1 MDLQVT
7 EFEERIYNLF
17 LKTTRQQ
24 QGQPY
29 KLRKNFDTLDSSSKV
44 YLKKLSCFFNKH
56 THIGIEDF
64 FTAPFIIYPDE
75 TFFDL
80 QYFTTLKAVKTFSL
94 YQKHIQNLAPDS
106 NEQLLRIQQSIKFIL
121 NFCKEYKIN
130 INEYISYKKENIP
143 CFLSHLKE
151 YKVNFYTLYGFSDFE
166 QVFKKIDNDI
176 IKFMFDEQIYE
187 LMRVSKVK
195 LYGSTKAKTLVDLG
209 LQRASELLKKTVD

>member
-1 MDLQVT
+1 MELQIT
-7 EFEERIYNLF
+7 EFEEHIYNLH
-17 LKTTRQQ
+17 LRTTRQQ

-29 KLRKNFDTLDSSSKV
+29 KLRKKFDTLDSSSKI

-64 FTAPFIIYPDE
+64 FTAPFTLYPDE

-80 QYFTTLKAVKTFSL
+80 QYFTTLKAVKSFTL
-94 YQKHIQNLAPDS
+94 YQKHLQNLAPDS
-106 NEQLLRIQQSIKFIL
+106 NDQLLRIQQSIKFIL
-121 NFCKEYKIN
+121 NFCKEHKID
-130 INEYISYKKENIP
+130 IHSYISYKKENLP
-143 CFLSHLKE
+143 YFLLHLKE
-151 YKVNFYTLYGFSDFE
+151 YKVNFYTLYGFLDFE
-166 QVFKKIDNDI
+166 RAFKAIDNDI

-195 LYGSTKAKTLVDLG
+195 LYGSKKAKTLVDLG